1 MRIIAFGSK
10 PITKRLIYALAG
22 SDFEIINSADVFNA
36 VDLLQESSFDLVVVD
51 SSAEGAEVTCR
62 RIREVGSVPI
72 VLMIGE
78 EQPDWKE
85 MQPLAVDGYIPDGVN
100 GVELAARLKAV
111 LRRFRSANELKNEPG
126 AGAPGKI
133 LTES

>member
-10 PITKRLIYALAG
+10 PITKRLISALAG
-22 SDFEIINSADVFNA
+22 SDFELVNPSEMFEV
-36 VDLLQESSFDLVVVD
+36 VTLLKQDNFDLVVVD
-51 SSAEGAEVTCR
+51 GLAREVEVTCR

-72 VLMIGE
+72 VLMIE
-78 EQPDWKE
+78 EGQPDWKE
-85 MQPLAVDGYIPDGVN
+85 MRPLAVDGYIPDGVN
-100 GVELAARLKAV
+100 GVELAARLRAV
-111 LRRFRSANELKNEPG
+111 LRRFLSVNELKNEAG

>member
-1 MRIIAFGSK
+1 MRIVAIG
-10 PITKRLIYALAG
+10 TKLTTSRLISALAG
-22 SDFEIINSADVFNA
+22 SDFEFVYPTTLFDVET
-36 VDLLQESSFDLVVVD
+36 LLKQDKFDLVVMD
-51 SSAEGAEVTCR
+51 NSTKGIEMTCR
-62 RIREVGSVPI
+62 RIREIGGVPI

-100 GVELAARLKAV
+100 GVELAARLRAV
-111 LRRFRSANELKNEPG
+111 LRRFRAANELKNEPG